1 MFYGSSINSE
11 IDNEISYQLGGKLVN
26 IHIFTKQKRLQ
37 NKELFE
43 GDSIYTSRVIK
54 RAVKYINTKIIEQKK
69 KKENINLINI
79 IKVVIDKFY
88 VRPYI
93 GKGII
98 SDGQKSIQLEYREKI
113 IENFSKQID
122 KYSRIYSDNNFDDNR
137 KLLEQLRD
145 IQIAVTEKKDFR
157 FSEFV
162 SNCLNI
168 KLKAIEYLLK
178 P

>member
-1 MFYGSSINSE
+1 MTYEEMLNHDSKYFNKFT
-11 IDNEISYQLGGKLVN
+11 DN

-54 RAVKYINTKIIEQKK
+54 RAIKYINTKIIEQKE

-93 GKGII
+93 EKGLINDGK
-98 SDGQKSIQLEYREKI
+98 KSIQLEYREHL
-113 IENFSKQID
+113 IENFRRNLI
-122 KYSRIYSDNNFDDNR
+122 F
-137 KLLEQLRD
+137 
-145 IQIAVTEKKDFR
+145 
-157 FSEFV
+157 
-162 SNCLNI
+162 
-168 KLKAIEYLLK
+168 
-178 P
+178 